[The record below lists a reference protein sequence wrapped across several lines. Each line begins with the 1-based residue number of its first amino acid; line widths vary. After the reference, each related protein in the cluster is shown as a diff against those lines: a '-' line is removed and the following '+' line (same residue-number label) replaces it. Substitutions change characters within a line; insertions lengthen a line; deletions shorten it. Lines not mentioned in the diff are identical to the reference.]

1 LLRRTYGGLIENMQR
16 FCKIGLT
23 SLMAVDVKNLIR
35 IESDSKMMEFLRK
48 ILSIVGRLENVCAI
62 SMLNNKLE
70 MQIFMLPKNT
80 KNDVTENFRG

>member
-1 LLRRTYGGLIENMQR
+1 
-16 FCKIGLT
+16 
-23 SLMAVDVKNLIR
+23 MAVDVKNLIR
-35 IESDSKMMEFLRK
+35 IESDSKMMEFLGK

>member
-1 LLRRTYGGLIENMQR
+1 
-16 FCKIGLT
+16 
-23 SLMAVDVKNLIR
+23 MAVSVKNLIR
-35 IESDSKMMEFLRK
+35 IESDSKMMEFLGK